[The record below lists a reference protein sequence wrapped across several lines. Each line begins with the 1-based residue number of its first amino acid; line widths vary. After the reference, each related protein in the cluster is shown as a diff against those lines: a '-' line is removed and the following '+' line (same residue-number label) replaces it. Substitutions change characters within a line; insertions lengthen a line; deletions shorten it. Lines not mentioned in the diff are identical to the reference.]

1 MDLDET
7 LISCC
12 SVNDNP
18 TRIIQRVS
26 GDTSCQVFN
35 FYFYRSNKINRQ
47 HLKSDHTPLNF

>member
-12 SVNDNP
+12 SVKDNP

-26 GDTSCQVFN
+26 GDTSCQVLNSN
-35 FYFYRSNKINRQ
+35 FFGANKINRQ
-47 HLKSDHTPLNF
+47 QLKSDHMPLNF